1 MAVCGVDTLWRDT
14 NNQKY
19 MSIHLEQEVADYSE
33 RRMRLATAITEYAD
47 WLDQQHGIDAE
58 RTLRLADTA
67 STLRQDKL
75 VVAFVAEFSRGKTE
89 LINALFFADHGQR
102 LLPSDAGRTTMCP
115 TELFSNTDESPC
127 LCLLPIETRRRSE
140 TLAHLKRMPI
150 EWCRISL
157 DPSDPRQLQECLKKL
172 TETKPMAAVDAIEM
186 GLWSGDDPSESH
198 QLRADGTVEVPAWR
212 YATVNYP
219 HPLLKAGLTI
229 LDTPGLNAL
238 GAEPELTLSVIPNA
252 HAVLYL
258 LATDTGVTR
267 SDLEI
272 WQKHVHR
279 HANYHVAVLNKIDM
293 LWDELKSESEVQATI
308 ERQAEETARVLK
320 LPRSRIFAVSAQ
332 KALVAKVR
340 GDTELRIRSGIESL
354 EYLLAH
360 QVIPARRDMLY
371 HAVNREVN
379 VLLDESRIDMV
390 ARIKR
395 CSDDLIQLTQLSGK
409 NREIFEQTR
418 SALQS
423 EKDSYDVTAN
433 QFRLTRK
440 MLKAQGEHLLTNLS
454 DDTLG
459 VICKSSR
466 AAMEASMTTRGLTS
480 SIRQL
485 GEQMSTR
492 FQQATRQADNMVDAL
507 DQAYLRFQTKH
518 QLPKMQVP
526 RLDLGAYRNR
536 LEALTR
542 ETEAFCKDPSN
553 LILEKRFMIRRF
565 YASLAE
571 EARKAFSLAK
581 LEAERWLRIAL
592 DPIMVRIRVHKQY
605 LDTRLANLQLILSN
619 MGSLKSRMAQ
629 VKHQIEGLRKEKAEL
644 VRIAAQFSA

>member
-1 MAVCGVDTLWRDT
+1 
-14 NNQKY
+14 
-19 MSIHLEQEVADYSE
+19 MSIHLEQEVADYSD
-33 RRMRLATAITEYAD
+33 RRMKLATAITEYAD
-47 WLDQQHGIDAE
+47 WLDRQHGIDAE

-67 STLRQDKL
+67 ATLRQDKL

-115 TELFSNTDESPC
+115 TELYSNTDEAPS
-127 LCLLPIETRRRSE
+127 LCLLPIETRLRNE

-157 DPSDPRQLQECLKKL
+157 DPDDPRQLQDSLKKL
-172 TETKPMAAVDAIEM
+172 TETKPMAAVEAIEM
-186 GLWSGDDPSESH
+186 GLWSGEDASERH

-219 HPLLKAGLTI
+219 HPLLQAGLTI

-238 GAEPELTLSVIPNA
+238 GSEPELTLSVIPNA
-252 HAVLYL
+252 HAVMYL

-279 HANYHVAVLNKIDM
+279 HANYHVAVLNKVDM

-320 LPRSRIFAVSAQ
+320 LPRSRVFTVSAQ
-332 KALVAKVR
+332 KALLAKVR
-340 GDTELRIRSGIESL
+340 GDDELRVRSGIESL

-379 VLLDESRIDMV
+379 ALLDESRVDIT

-395 CSDDLIQLTQLSGK
+395 ASDELIQLNQLSGK
-409 NREIFEQTR
+409 NRELIVQTR
-418 SALQS
+418 AALER
-423 EKDSYDVTAN
+423 EKDSYDETAA
-433 QFRLTRK
+433 QFRATRK
-440 MLKAQGEHLLTNLS
+440 MLKAQGAHLLTHLS
-454 DDTLG
+454 DDALN
-459 VICKSSR
+459 VICKSGR
-466 AAMEASMTTRGLTS
+466 AAMEASLTTRGLTS
-480 SIRQL
+480 GIRQL
-485 GEQMSTR
+485 SEQMSER
-492 FQQATRQADNMVDAL
+492 LKQAMLQADNLLAAL
-507 DQAYLRFQTKH
+507 DQAYTRFHTQH
-518 QLPKMQVP
+518 HLPTMQVP

-536 LEALTR
+536 LEGLMR
-542 ETEAFCKDPSN
+542 ETEAFCKDPAN
-553 LILEKRFMIRRF
+553 LMLEKRFMIRRF
-565 YASLAE
+565 YAGLAE
-571 EARKAFSLAK
+571 EARKAFNLARH
-581 LEAERWLRIAL
+581 EAERWLRIAL
-592 DPIMVRIRVHKQY
+592 DPVMTRIREHKQY
-605 LDTRLANLQLILSN
+605 LDTRLDNLKGILEN
-619 MGSLKSRMAQ
+619 MGTLNTRMAR
-629 VKHQIEGLRKEKAEL
+629 VKDHIGVLRHEKNEL
-644 VRIAAQFSA
+644 NRLATQFSG

>member
-1 MAVCGVDTLWRDT
+1 MDTLWREINKIQ
-14 NNQKY
+14 NN

-33 RRMRLATAITEYAD
+33 RRMKLATAITDYAD
-47 WLDQQHGIDAE
+47 WLDRQHGIDAD

-67 STLRQDKL
+67 ASLRQDKL

-102 LLPSDAGRTTMCP
+102 LLPSSAGRTTMCP
-115 TELFSNTDESPC
+115 TELFSSPNESPT

-140 TLAHLKRMPI
+140 SLAHLKRMPV
-150 EWCRISL
+150 EWCRVSL
-157 DPSDPRQLQECLKKL
+157 DPADPRQLQESLNKL
-172 TETKPMAAVDAIEM
+172 TETKSMAAVDAIEM
-186 GLWSGDDPSESH
+186 GLWNGDDPSESH
-198 QLRADGTVEVPAWR
+198 PLRADGTVEVPAWR

-219 HPLLKAGLTI
+219 HPLLQAGLTV

-252 HAVLYL
+252 HAVMYL

-279 HANYHVAVLNKIDM
+279 HANYHVAILNKIDM
-293 LWDELKSESEVQATI
+293 LWDELKSDAEVQATI

-320 LPRSRIFAVSAQ
+320 LPRSRVFAVSAQ

-340 GDTELRIRSGIESL
+340 DDDALRVRSGIDSL

-379 VLLDESRIDMV
+379 ALLDESRVDMV

-395 CSDDLIQLTQLSGK
+395 YSDDLVQLTQLSGK
-409 NREIFEQTR
+409 NRELIEQTR
-418 SALQS
+418 AALQR
-423 EKDSYDVTAN
+423 EKESYDETAA
-433 QFRLTRK
+433 QFRTTRN
-440 MLKAQGEHLLTNLS
+440 MLKTQGERLLEQLS
-454 DDTLG
+454 DDTLST
-459 VICKSSR
+459 ICKAGR
-466 AAMEASMTTRGLTS
+466 AAMEGSLTTRGLTGG
-480 SIRQL
+480 IRQL
-485 GEQMSTR
+485 SEQMGGR
-492 FQQATRQADNMVDAL
+492 LRQATLQADNML
-507 DQAYLRFQTKH
+507 DSLEQAYAQFHSKH

-526 RLDLGAYRNR
+526 RLDLSAYRNR
-536 LEALTR
+536 LDALTR
-542 ETEAFCKDPSN
+542 ETQAFCKDPAN
-553 LILEKRFMIRRF
+553 LMLEKRFMIRRF
-565 YASLAE
+565 YAGLAE
-571 EARKAFSLAK
+571 EARKAFNLAR

-592 DPIMVRIRVHKQY
+592 DPVMARIREHKRY
-605 LDTRLANLQLILSN
+605 LDTRLDNLQRILEN
-619 MGSLKSRMAQ
+619 MGTLKSRMAR
-629 VKHQIEGLRKEKAEL
+629 VKMDVGLLRNEKAEL
-644 VRIAAQFSA
+644 ARIAAHFAA

>member
-1 MAVCGVDTLWRDT
+1 MDTLWREINKIQ
-14 NNQKY
+14 NN

-33 RRMRLATAITEYAD
+33 RRMKLATAITDYAD
-47 WLDQQHGIDAE
+47 WLDRQHGIDAD

-67 STLRQDKL
+67 ASLRQDKL

-102 LLPSDAGRTTMCP
+102 LLPSSAGRTTMCP
-115 TELFSNTDESPC
+115 TELFSSPNESPT

-140 TLAHLKRMPI
+140 SLAHLKRMPV
-150 EWCRISL
+150 EWCRVSL
-157 DPSDPRQLQECLKKL
+157 DPADPRQLQESLNKL
-172 TETKPMAAVDAIEM
+172 TETKSMVAADAIEM
-186 GLWSGDDPSESH
+186 GLWNDDDPSESH
-198 QLRADGTVEVPAWR
+198 PLRADGTVEVPAWR

-219 HPLLKAGLTI
+219 HPLLQAGLTV

-279 HANYHVAVLNKIDM
+279 HANYHVAILNKIDM
-293 LWDELKSESEVQATI
+293 LWDELKSDAEVQATI

-320 LPRSRIFAVSAQ
+320 LPRSRVFAVSAQ

-340 GDTELRIRSGIESL
+340 DDDALRVRSGIDSL

-379 VLLDESRIDMV
+379 ALLDESRVDMV

-395 CSDDLIQLTQLSGK
+395 YSDDLVQLTQLSGK
-409 NREIFEQTR
+409 NRELIEQTR
-418 SALQS
+418 AALQR
-423 EKDSYDVTAN
+423 EKESYDETAA
-433 QFRLTRK
+433 QFRTTRN
-440 MLKAQGEHLLTNLS
+440 MLKTQGERLLEQLS
-454 DDTLG
+454 DDTLST
-459 VICKSSR
+459 ICKAGR
-466 AAMEASMTTRGLTS
+466 AAMEGSLTTRGLTGG
-480 SIRQL
+480 IRQL
-485 GEQMSTR
+485 SEQMGGR
-492 FQQATRQADNMVDAL
+492 LRQATLQADNML
-507 DQAYLRFQTKH
+507 DSLEQAYAQFHSKH

-526 RLDLGAYRNR
+526 RLDLSAYRNR
-536 LEALTR
+536 LDALTR
-542 ETEAFCKDPSN
+542 ETQAFCKDPAN
-553 LILEKRFMIRRF
+553 LMLEKRFMIRRF
-565 YASLAE
+565 YAGLAE
-571 EARKAFSLAK
+571 EARKAFNLAR

-592 DPIMVRIRVHKQY
+592 DPVMARIREHKRY
-605 LDTRLANLQLILSN
+605 LDTRLDNLQRILEN
-619 MGSLKSRMAQ
+619 MGTLKSRMAR
-629 VKHQIEGLRKEKAEL
+629 VKMDVGLLRNEKAEL
-644 VRIAAQFSA
+644 ARIAAHFAA

>member
-1 MAVCGVDTLWRDT
+1 MAIE
-14 NNQKY
+14 NNQKNV
-19 MSIHLEQEVADYSE
+19 SIHLEQEVADYSE
-33 RRMRLATAITEYAD
+33 RRMKLAAAITGYAD
-47 WLDQQHGIDAE
+47 WLDRQHGIDAE

-115 TELFSNTDESPC
+115 TELSSSPGESPC
-127 LCLLPIETRRRSE
+127 LSLLPIETRRHSE
-140 TLAHLKRMPI
+140 SLAHLKRMPI
-150 EWCRISL
+150 EWCRVSL
-157 DPSDPRQLQECLKKL
+157 DPEDPRQLQDSLKKL
-172 TETKPMAAVDAIEM
+172 TETKSMAAVDAIEM
-186 GLWSGDDPSESH
+186 GLWNGDDPSERH

-219 HPLLKAGLTI
+219 HPLLEAGLTI

-293 LWDELKSESEVQATI
+293 LWDELKSDSEIQATI
-308 ERQAEETARVLK
+308 ERQMEETARVLK
-320 LPRSRIFAVSAQ
+320 LPRSRVFAVSAQ

-340 GDTELRIRSGIESL
+340 GDADLRVRSGIESL

-379 VLLDESRIDMV
+379 ALLDESRLDMV

-395 CSDDLIQLTQLSGK
+395 SSDELIQLTQLSGK
-409 NREIFEQTR
+409 NRELIEQARAT
-418 SALQS
+418 LQL
-423 EKDSYDVTAN
+423 EKDSYDATAS
-433 QFRLTRK
+433 QFRATRK
-440 MLKAQGEHLLTNLS
+440 MLKAQGEHLLTHLS
-454 DDTLG
+454 DDTLS
-459 VICKSSR
+459 VICKSGR
-466 AAMEASMTTRGLTS
+466 AAMEASLTTRGLTS
-480 SIRQL
+480 GIRQL
-485 GEQMSTR
+485 SEQMCER
-492 FQQATRQADNMVDAL
+492 LQQATLQADNMLDAL
-507 DQAYLRFQTKH
+507 DQAYSRFH
-518 QLPKMQVP
+518 SRHRLPKMQVP
-526 RLDLGAYRNR
+526 KLDLGAYRNR
-536 LEALTR
+536 LAGLTR
-542 ETEAFCKDPSN
+542 ETEAFCKDPAN
-553 LILEKRFMIRRF
+553 LMLEKRFMIRRF
-565 YASLAE
+565 YAGLAE
-571 EARKAFSLAK
+571 EARKAFNLAR

-592 DPIMVRIRVHKQY
+592 DPVMTRIREHKQH
-605 LDTRLANLQLILSN
+605 LDTRLENLKRILEN
-619 MGSLKSRMAQ
+619 MGTLKGRMTRIKDDIGA
-629 VKHQIEGLRKEKAEL
+629 LRNEKAEL
-644 VRIAAQFSA
+644 ARIAAQFTA